1 LKYYING
8 ALANTVTTSGTLLA
22 YTGKDLTIGGR
33 GASFTPETIS
43 EFAIENPPATIRSF
57 YIDEFA
63 IFKKSLSA
71 DEVKKHY
78 IETQMQPVFVMPFIY
93 GNETTIQSLIDTIS
107 LADLGRLYIDEY
119 GKARYE
125 HYYRFFESTIA
136 QHASVQKTF
145 SDDTNIIDA
154 SYNVQLQ
161 ANKVTVKL
169 TGVSTKNNALQGLW
183 SPEDGTTL
191 AVGKLNANIAS
202 NAASIPM
209 ITTDKPYFPKS
220 GYVKLDDEVIRYE
233 SKTANSL
240 DTLTRAYFNTVA
252 AAHTANTL
260 VREVQQYTVTYNA
273 APAYQVQNPLIS
285 GIFNKKPALVE
296 IIKYEPNA
304 YKANLI
310 VAASQYAADG
320 SEVWLKGTD
329 ELNNEQSVAA
339 IAGIPIVV
347 QQTNNDI
354 REQTNTLSDN
364 IRLYGLK
371 EIVIENEFITNL
383 AHAKTIAD
391 FIISKMSDPVPV
403 LNLTVTPTP
412 TIQLGDRIRISSMDS
427 FDIINGD
434 YWVISTEIGY
444 GSQPSQTM
452 VVRKV
457 V

>member
-1 LKYYING
+1 
-8 ALANTVTTSGTLLA
+8 
-22 YTGKDLTIGGR
+22 
-33 GASFTPETIS
+33 
-43 EFAIENPPATIRSF
+43 
-57 YIDEFA
+57 
-63 IFKKSLSA
+63 
-71 DEVKKHY
+71 
-78 IETQMQPVFVMPFIY
+78 
-93 GNETTIQSLIDTIS
+93 
-107 LADLGRLYIDEY
+107 
-119 GKARYE
+119 
-125 HYYRFFESTIA
+125 
-136 QHASVQKTF
+136 
-145 SDDTNIIDA
+145 
-154 SYNVQLQ
+154 
-161 ANKVTVKL
+161 
-169 TGVSTKNNALQGLW
+169 
-183 SPEDGTTL
+183 
-191 AVGKLNANIAS
+191 
-202 NAASIPM
+202 
-209 ITTDKPYFPKS
+209 
-220 GYVKLDDEVIRYE
+220 
-233 SKTANSL
+233 
-240 DTLTRAYFNTVA
+240 
-252 AAHTANTL
+252 
-260 VREVQQYTVTYNA
+260 
-273 APAYQVQNPLIS
+273 VQNPLIS